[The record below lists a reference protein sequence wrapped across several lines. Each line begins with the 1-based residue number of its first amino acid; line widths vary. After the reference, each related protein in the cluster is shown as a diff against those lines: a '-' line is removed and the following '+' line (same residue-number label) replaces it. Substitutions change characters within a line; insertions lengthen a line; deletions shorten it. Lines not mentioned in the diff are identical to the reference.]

1 MKTLRQNLE
10 SSWLAQLSDQFDQP
24 YWHQLEQFLASQLQA
39 QKIIYPT
46 ENDVFKALNATSYET
61 VKVVILGQDPYHG
74 EGQAHGLSF
83 SVPRGQRI
91 PPSLKNIFNEL
102 HRDLQ
107 LPIPAHG
114 CLQSWA
120 QQGVLL
126 LNAVL
131 TVEQQQAGSH
141 AGKGW
146 ELFTDAIVAR
156 LSDSRSGLVFMLWGA
171 YAQKKGRLIN
181 HDKHCVLSSAHPS
194 PLSAHRGFLGNQHF
208 SKANHYL
215 TANHQTAIRW
225 SLD

>member
-39 QKIIYPT
+39 QKIIYPA
-46 ENDVFKALNATSYET
+46 ENDVFNALNATSYET

-107 LPIPAHG
+107 QPLPDHG

-120 QQGVLL
+120 RQGVLL

-146 ELFTDAIVAR
+146 ELFTDAIIAR

-181 HDKHCVLSSAHPS
+181 QDKHCVLSSSHPS

-208 SKANHYL
+208 SKANQYL
-215 TANHQTAIRW
+215 TANHQAVIRW

>member
-10 SSWLAQLSDQFDQP
+10 SSWLAQLSNQFDQP

-46 ENDVFKALNATSYET
+46 ENDVFNALNATSYEA

-107 LPIPAHG
+107 LPLPDHG

-146 ELFTDAIVAR
+146 ELFTDAIIAR

-181 HDKHCVLSSAHPS
+181 QDKHCVLSSSHPS

-208 SKANHYL
+208 SKANQYL
-215 TANHQTAIRW
+215 TANHKAAIRW

>member
-10 SSWLAQLSDQFDQP
+10 PSWFAKLSDQFDRP
-24 YWHQLEQFLASQLQA
+24 YWYQLEQFLAAELQA
-39 QKIIYPT
+39 QKIIYPA
-46 ENDVFKALNATSYET
+46 ENEVFNALNATPYET
-61 VKVVILGQDPYHG
+61 VKVIILGQDPYHN

-83 SVPRGQRI
+83 SVPRGEQI

-102 HRDLQ
+102 QRDLQ

-126 LNAVL
+126 LNAIL

-141 AGKGW
+141 ADKGW
-146 ELFTDAIVAR
+146 ELFTDAIIAR
-156 LSDSRSGLVFMLWGA
+156 LNDSHSSLVFMLWGA
-171 YAQKKGRLIN
+171 YAQKKCRFIN
-181 HDKHCVLSSAHPS
+181 QDKHCVLRSAHPS

-208 SKANHYL
+208 SKANQHL
-215 TANHQTAIRW
+215 TANHQTVIRW

>member
-39 QKIIYPT
+39 QKIIYPA
-46 ENDVFKALNATSYET
+46 ENDVFNALNATSYEA

-131 TVEQQQAGSH
+131 TVEQHQAGSH

-181 HDKHCVLSSAHPS
+181 QDKHCVLSSAHPS

-215 TANHQTAIRW
+215 TANHQTAICW

>member
-1 MKTLRQNLE
+1 MALIEKIFNPISTFHHKRISRYLNELDIE
-10 SSWLAQLSDQFDQP
+10 
-24 YWHQLEQFLASQLQA
+24 
-39 QKIIYPT
+39 KIIDIGAHKGEFL
-46 ENDVFKALNATSYET
+46 ENMLKIE
-61 VKVVILGQDPYHG
+61 KVN
-74 EGQAHGLSF
+74 SF
-83 SVPRGQRI
+83 YAFEPQ
-91 PPSLKNIFNEL
+91 KNIFNEL

-181 HDKHCVLSSAHPS
+181 QEKHCVLSSAHPS

-215 TANHQTAIRW
+215 TANHETAIRW

>member
-1 MKTLRQNLE
+1 VKTLRQNLE

-39 QKIIYPT
+39 QKIIYPA
-46 ENDVFKALNATSYET
+46 ENDVFNALNATSYEA

-91 PPSLKNIFNEL
+91 PPSLKNVFNEL

-107 LPIPAHG
+107 LPLPDHG

-146 ELFTDAIVAR
+146 ELFTDAIIAR

-181 HDKHCVLSSAHPS
+181 QDKHCVLSSSHPS

-208 SKANHYL
+208 SKANQYL
-215 TANHQTAIRW
+215 TANHKAAIRW

>member
-1 MKTLRQNLE
+1 MALIEKIFNPISSFHHKRISKYLCELE
-10 SSWLAQLSDQFDQP
+10 IEKVIDIGAHKGEF
-24 YWHQLEQFLASQLQA
+24 LENML
-39 QKIIYPT
+39 KI
-46 ENDVFKALNATSYET
+46 E
-61 VKVVILGQDPYHG
+61 KVN
-74 EGQAHGLSF
+74 SF
-83 SVPRGQRI
+83 YAFEPQ
-91 PPSLKNIFNEL
+91 KNIFNEL

-181 HDKHCVLSSAHPS
+181 QEKHCVLSSAHPS

-215 TANHQTAIRW
+215 TTNDETAIRW

>member
-46 ENDVFKALNATSYET
+46 ENDVFNALNATSYEA

-107 LPIPAHG
+107 QPLPDHG

-146 ELFTDAIVAR
+146 ELFTDAIIAR

-181 HDKHCVLSSAHPS
+181 QDKHCVLNSAHPS

-208 SKANHYL
+208 SKANQYL
-215 TANHQTAIRW
+215 TANHKAAIRW

>member
-1 MKTLRQNLE
+1 MKALRQNLE

-24 YWHQLEQFLASQLQA
+24 YWHQLEQFLVAQLQA
-39 QKIIYPT
+39 QKIIYPAA
-46 ENDVFKALNATSYET
+46 NDVFNALNATSYET

-126 LNAVL
+126 LNSVL

-181 HDKHCVLSSAHPS
+181 QDKHCVLSSAHPS

-215 TANHQTAIRW
+215 IANHQTAIRW

>member
-39 QKIIYPT
+39 QKIIYPA
-46 ENDVFKALNATSYET
+46 ENDVFNALNATSYEA

-107 LPIPAHG
+107 QPLPDHG

-146 ELFTDAIVAR
+146 ELFTDAIIAR

-181 HDKHCVLSSAHPS
+181 QDKHCVLSSSHPS

-208 SKANHYL
+208 SKANQYL
-215 TANHQTAIRW
+215 TANHQAVIRW

>member
-1 MKTLRQNLE
+1 MKALRQNLE

-24 YWHQLEQFLASQLQA
+24 YWHQLEQFLVAQLQA
-39 QKIIYPT
+39 QKIIYPA
-46 ENDVFKALNATSYET
+46 ENDVFNALNATSYET

>member
-46 ENDVFKALNATSYET
+46 ENDVFNALNATSYEA

-91 PPSLKNIFNEL
+91 PPSLKNVFNEL

-107 LPIPAHG
+107 LPLPDHG

-120 QQGVLL
+120 QQGVLM

-146 ELFTDAIVAR
+146 ELFTDAIIAR
-156 LSDSRSGLVFMLWGA
+156 LSGSRSGLVFMLWGA

-181 HDKHCVLSSAHPS
+181 QDKHCVLSSSHPS

-208 SKANHYL
+208 SKANQYL
-215 TANHQTAIRW
+215 TANHKAAIRW

>member
-10 SSWLAQLSDQFDQP
+10 SSWLTQLSDQFDQP
-24 YWHQLEQFLASQLQA
+24 YWHQLEQFLVAQLQA
-39 QKIIYPT
+39 EKIIYPA
-46 ENDVFKALNATSYET
+46 ENDVFNALNSTSYET

-107 LPIPAHG
+107 LPFPAHG

-171 YAQKKGRLIN
+171 YAQKKARFIN
-181 HDKHCVLSSAHPS
+181 QDKHCLLSSAHPS

>member
-1 MKTLRQNLE
+1 MKALRQNLE

-24 YWHQLEQFLASQLQA
+24 YWHQLEQFLVAQLQA
-39 QKIIYPT
+39 QKIIYPA
-46 ENDVFKALNATSYET
+46 ENDVFNALNATSYEN

-83 SVPRGQRI
+83 SVPCGQRI

-215 TANHQTAIRW
+215 TGNHQTAIRW

>member
-1 MKTLRQNLE
+1 MKALRQNLE

-24 YWHQLEQFLASQLQA
+24 YWHQLEQFLVAQLQA
-39 QKIIYPT
+39 QKIIYPAK
-46 ENDVFKALNATSYET
+46 NDVFNALNATSYET

-146 ELFTDAIVAR
+146 ELFTDAIIAR

-181 HDKHCVLSSAHPS
+181 HDKHCVLSSAHPT

>member
-1 MKTLRQNLE
+1 M
-10 SSWLAQLSDQFDQP
+10 
-24 YWHQLEQFLASQLQA
+24 
-39 QKIIYPT
+39 
-46 ENDVFKALNATSYET
+46 
-61 VKVVILGQDPYHG
+61 VILGQDPYHG

-131 TVEQQQAGSH
+131 TVEQHQAGSH

-171 YAQKKGRLIN
+171 HAQKKGRLIN
-181 HDKHCVLSSAHPS
+181 QNKHCVLSSAHPS
-194 PLSAHRGFLGNQHF
+194 PLSVHRGFFGNQHF

-215 TANHQTAIRW
+215 TANHETAIRW

>member
-1 MKTLRQNLE
+1 MKALRQNLE

-24 YWHQLEQFLASQLQA
+24 YWHQLEQFLVAQLQA
-39 QKIIYPT
+39 QKIIYPAA
-46 ENDVFKALNATSYET
+46 NDVFNALNATSYET

-131 TVEQQQAGSH
+131 TVEQHQAGSH

-181 HDKHCVLSSAHPS
+181 QDKHCVLSSAHPS

-215 TANHQTAIRW
+215 IANHQTAIRW

>member
-1 MKTLRQNLE
+1 MKALRQKLE
-10 SSWLAQLSDQFDQP
+10 PSWLAQLSDQFDQP
-24 YWHQLEQFLASQLQA
+24 YWHQLEQFLVAQLQA
-39 QKIIYPT
+39 QKIIYPA
-46 ENDVFKALNATSYET
+46 ENDIFNALNATSYET

-102 HRDLQ
+102 HRDLK

-131 TVEQQQAGSH
+131 TVEQHQAGSH

-181 HDKHCVLSSAHPS
+181 QDKHCVLSSAHPS

>member
-1 MKTLRQNLE
+1 MKALRQNLE

-24 YWHQLEQFLASQLQA
+24 YWHQLEQFLVAQLQA
-39 QKIIYPT
+39 QKIIYPA
-46 ENDVFKALNATSYET
+46 ENDVFNALNATSYET

-225 SLD
+225 SVD

>member
-1 MKTLRQNLE
+1 MKALRQNLE

-24 YWHQLEQFLASQLQA
+24 YWHQLEQFLVAQLQA
-39 QKIIYPT
+39 QKIIYPA
-46 ENDVFKALNATSYET
+46 ENDVFNALNATSYET

-181 HDKHCVLSSAHPS
+181 HEKHCVLSSAHPS

-215 TANHQTAIRW
+215 TGNHQTAIRW

>member
-1 MKTLRQNLE
+1 M
-10 SSWLAQLSDQFDQP
+10 AQLSDQFDQP

-46 ENDVFKALNATSYET
+46 ENDVFNALNATSYEA

-107 LPIPAHG
+107 LPLPDHG

-141 AGKGW
+141 AAKGW
-146 ELFTDAIVAR
+146 ELFTDAIIAR

-181 HDKHCVLSSAHPS
+181 QDKHCVLSSSHPS

-208 SKANHYL
+208 SKANQYL
-215 TANHQTAIRW
+215 TANHKAAIRW

>member
-1 MKTLRQNLE
+1 MKALRQNLE

-24 YWHQLEQFLASQLQA
+24 YWHQLEQFLVAQLQA
-39 QKIIYPT
+39 QKIIYPAK
-46 ENDVFKALNATSYET
+46 NDVFNALNATSYET

-146 ELFTDAIVAR
+146 ELFTDAIIAR

-181 HDKHCVLSSAHPS
+181 QDKHCVLSSSHPS

-208 SKANHYL
+208 SKANQYL
-215 TANHQTAIRW
+215 TANHKAAIRW

>member
-1 MKTLRQNLE
+1 VKALRQKLE
-10 SSWLAQLSDQFDQP
+10 PSWLAQLSDQFDHP
-24 YWHQLEQFLASQLQA
+24 YWHQLQQFLAAQMQSQ
-39 QKIIYPT
+39 KVIYPA
-46 ENDVFKALNATSYET
+46 ENDVFNALNATPYKT

-83 SVPRGQRI
+83 SVPRGQQI
-91 PPSLKNIFNEL
+91 PPSLKNIFKEL
-102 HRDLQ
+102 YRDLQ
-107 LPIPAHG
+107 LPIPTHG

-131 TVEQQQAGSH
+131 TVEHQQAGSH

-156 LSDSRSGLVFMLWGA
+156 LNDSRSGLVFILWGA

-181 HDKHCVLSSAHPS
+181 QTKHCVLSSAHPS

-208 SKANHYL
+208 SKANEYL
-215 TANHQTAIRW
+215 MANNMAAINW

>member
-46 ENDVFKALNATSYET
+46 ENDVFNALNATSYEA

-107 LPIPAHG
+107 LPLPDHG

-131 TVEQQQAGSH
+131 NVERQQAGSH
-141 AGKGW
+141 AAKGW
-146 ELFTDAIVAR
+146 ELFTDAIIAR

-181 HDKHCVLSSAHPS
+181 QDKHCVLSSSHPS

-208 SKANHYL
+208 SKANQYL
-215 TANHQTAIRW
+215 TANHKAAIRW

>member
-46 ENDVFKALNATSYET
+46 ENDVFNALNATSYEA

-146 ELFTDAIVAR
+146 ELFTDAIIAR
-156 LSDSRSGLVFMLWGA
+156 LSDLRSGLVFMLWGA

-181 HDKHCVLSSAHPS
+181 QDKHCVLSSSHPS

-208 SKANHYL
+208 SKANQYL
-215 TANHQTAIRW
+215 TANHKAAIRW

>member
-1 MKTLRQNLE
+1 M
-10 SSWLAQLSDQFDQP
+10 
-24 YWHQLEQFLASQLQA
+24 
-39 QKIIYPT
+39 
-46 ENDVFKALNATSYET
+46 
-61 VKVVILGQDPYHG
+61 VILGQDPYHS

-181 HDKHCVLSSAHPS
+181 QDKHCVLSSAHPR
-194 PLSAHRGFLGNQHF
+194 PCQRTEVFDNQHF
-208 SKANHYL
+208 QSQSLLKR
-215 TANHQTAIRW
+215 NHQTGFVGR
-225 SLD
+225 

>member
-1 MKTLRQNLE
+1 M
-10 SSWLAQLSDQFDQP
+10 AQLSDQFDQP
-24 YWHQLEQFLASQLQA
+24 YWHQLEQFLAAQLQA
-39 QKIIYPT
+39 QKIIYPA
-46 ENDVFKALNATSYET
+46 ENDVFNALNSTPHKA

-74 EGQAHGLSF
+74 AGQAHGLSF
-83 SVPRGQRI
+83 SVRRGQRL
-91 PPSLKNIFNEL
+91 PPSLKNIFKEL

-107 LPIPAHG
+107 LAIPEHG

-141 AGKGW
+141 AGRGW

-181 HDKHCVLSSAHPS
+181 QDKHCVLNSAHPS

-208 SKANHYL
+208 SKANEYL
-215 TANHQTAIRW
+215 IANDKTAISW

>member
-1 MKTLRQNLE
+1 MSPHGWLSCPT
-10 SSWLAQLSDQFDQP
+10 SSNSPIGINWSNFYRLS
-24 YWHQLEQFLASQLQA
+24 YKLK
-39 QKIIYPT
+39 KIIYPA
-46 ENDVFKALNATSYET
+46 ENDVFNALNATSYET

-83 SVPRGQRI
+83 SVPRGRRI

-171 YAQKKGRLIN
+171 YAQKKDGSSIKIN
-181 HDKHCVLSSAHPS
+181 IAC
-194 PLSAHRGFLGNQHF
+194 
-208 SKANHYL
+208 
-215 TANHQTAIRW
+215 
-225 SLD
+225 

>member
-1 MKTLRQNLE
+1 MKALRQNLE

-24 YWHQLEQFLASQLQA
+24 YWHQLEQFLLAQLQA
-39 QKIIYPT
+39 QKIIYPA
-46 ENDVFKALNATSYET
+46 ENDVFNALNATSYET

-146 ELFTDAIVAR
+146 ELFTDAIIAR

>member
-1 MKTLRQNLE
+1 MKALRQNLE
-10 SSWLAQLSDQFDQP
+10 PSWLAQLSDQFEQP
-24 YWHQLEQFLASQLQA
+24 YWYQLEQFLSAELQA
-39 QKIIYPT
+39 QKIIYPA
-46 ENDVFKALNATSYET
+46 ENDVFNALNATSYET
-61 VKVVILGQDPYHG
+61 VKVVILGQDPYHS

-181 HDKHCVLSSAHPS
+181 QDKHCVLSSAHPS

-215 TANHQTAIRW
+215 TANHETGIRW